1 MKNVVV
7 LKMENVMVKDLNV
20 QEYYAKL
27 EQKGKQEL
35 SKKLGL
41 DVLECEM
48 GKRMMLEKLRME
60 CTKKKE
66 KLERA
71 GKKKDRE
78 ILEKKEKKIKELEK
92 SLDGG
97 VWVKEEMEER
107 VEKKREEIRK
117 VWEEEEWQKKIMK
130 GVDEKRAEF
139 YKSEF
144 GKKLKDGW
152 NEVFG
157 VLRML
162 EEKKGVAVF
171 VVSKHMKFKEVLRRL
186 GCGEMEMVDFRGDW
200 LEEILRLT
208 GRERKDVV
216 LSSNEK
222 EDWERREEWG
232 IKVEGFSVEKEGRT
246 GFLGKLGLLVK
257 DKENQRGMP
266 R

>member
-7 LKMENVMVKDLNV
+7 LKMENVMVKDFNV
-20 QEYYAKL
+20 QECYAKL
-27 EQKGKQEL
+27 EKKGRQA
-35 SKKLGL
+35 LGKRL
-41 DVLECEM
+41 GADVLE
-48 GKRMMLEKLRME
+48 
-60 CTKKKE
+60 
-66 KLERA
+66 
-71 GKKKDRE
+71 
-78 ILEKKEKKIKELEK
+78 K
-92 SLDGG
+92 S
-97 VWVKEEMEER
+97 
-107 VEKKREEIRK
+107 RK
-117 VWEEEEWQKKIMK
+117 VWEEEDWQKKIMK

-171 VVSKHMKFKEVLRRL
+171 VVSKHVKFKEVLRRL
-186 GCGEMEMVDFRGDW
+186 GCGEMVMVDFRGDW
-200 LEEILRLT
+200 LGEILRVT

-216 LSSNEK
+216 LLSNEK

-257 DKENQRGMP
+257 DNENKTVN
-266 R
+266 